1 MRRIDRAVQLPA
13 RIFLE
18 NVPGTAI
25 VACACLCVPGT
36 APARL
41 RAMIPPIDLVC
52 IDVDGTLVGSSGTV
66 PDAVWPAAT
75 RLRAEGVRLAICS
88 GRPAFG
94 KTRGFAERL
103 DPDGWHI
110 FQNGASV
117 VRLPSGASRSVPLP
131 AGAVDL
137 LVARTRAARAAGSG
151 RILEMYRDEAYVV
164 ESTPDLPGDRGR
176 RHAELL
182 GVPYAPHPLDALGAA
197 LGGPPVRAQWVIPI
211 EETAEVE
218 AELLPGL
225 VLAPAA
231 SPAMAD
237 SMFVNI
243 TAAGIDK
250 ATAVRAVADAYGFP
264 LARVMM
270 IGDGSNDVGALRTVG
285 LGVAMGNAEPDAIA
299 AAARTVADVDD
310 GGLLEAL
317 AFASR

>member
-1 MRRIDRAVQLPA
+1 MSSGIA
-13 RIFLE
+13 
-18 NVPGTAI
+18 
-25 VACACLCVPGT
+25 
-36 APARL
+36 
-41 RAMIPPIDLVC
+41 LVC

-66 PDAVWPAAT
+66 LPSVWPAAA
-75 RLRAEGVRLAICS
+75 RLRSQGIRLAICS

-117 VRLPSGASRSVPLP
+117 VRLPDGTSRSRPLP
-131 AGAVDL
+131 AGAFDL
-137 LVARTRAARAAGSG
+137 LVERTKAARAAGSG
-151 RILEMYRDEAYVV
+151 RILELYRDEAYAV
-164 ESTPDLPGDRGR
+164 ELAPGVPGDRGR
-176 RHAELL
+176 RHAALL
-182 GVPYAPHPLDALGAA
+182 GVPYDPHPLDALGAA

-211 EETAEVE
+211 EETDAVAAEP
-218 AELLPGL
+218 LPGF

-250 ATAVRAVADAYGFP
+250 AAAVRAVADAYGLP
-264 LARVMM
+264 MARVMM
-270 IGDGSNDVGALRTVG
+270 VGDGANDVAALRAVG
-285 LGVAMGNAEPDAIA
+285 FGVAMGNAEPEAIA
-299 AAARTVADVDD
+299 AAARTVGDVDD

-317 AFASR
+317 ALASG